1 MKDAL
6 IQCFKMNYYGLYR
19 MIAAYL
25 PDQIVVK
32 SAGEVKN
39 VYNLVTVDVS
49 DLTFEERKF
58 STKNIQK
65 KQIPLFCIMLKINE
79 TEDNFTLT
87 LSPK

>member
-1 MKDAL
+1 
-6 IQCFKMNYYGLYR
+6 

-58 STKNIQK
+58 STKNI
-65 KQIPLFCIMLKINE
+65 
-79 TEDNFTLT
+79 
-87 LSPK
+87 